1 VAATGAAARL
11 GGERWQV
18 EHVSDLDVWAAVRK
32 SPDGKH
38 IRVLV
43 ARDPASLR
51 RELAE
56 QAAILAD
63 VNRQDR

>member
-1 VAATGAAARL
+1 
-11 GGERWQV
+11 
-18 EHVSDLDVWAAVRK
+18 VWTAVRK

-51 RELAE
+51 GKPAEL
-56 QAAILAD
+56 AAILAD